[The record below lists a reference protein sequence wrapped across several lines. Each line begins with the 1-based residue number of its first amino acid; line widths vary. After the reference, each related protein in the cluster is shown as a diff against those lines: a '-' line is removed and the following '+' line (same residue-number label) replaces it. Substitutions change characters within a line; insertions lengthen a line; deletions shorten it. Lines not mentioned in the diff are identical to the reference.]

1 MKFEI
6 ALEQVKQELMNKY
19 KEVIYKGYE
28 VVEMTSNTTTS
39 GYIVKT
45 LDIGRIRVQHIKNRF
60 KEIDGE
66 IMAIKVVFDI
76 KYPRKR
82 KYNHHEEY
90 FKIIN

>member
-1 MKFEI
+1 MILDK
-6 ALEQVKQELMNKY
+6 ALSEAIEELQNKY

-39 GYIVKT
+39 GYISKT
-45 LDIGRIRVQHIKNRF
+45 IDIESARVQHIKNRF
-60 KEIDGE
+60 KEIEGE
-66 IMAIKVVFDI
+66 VTAIKVVFDV

-82 KYNHHEEY
+82 KYSHHEEY

>member
-1 MKFEI
+1 MILDK
-6 ALEQVKQELMNKY
+6 ALSKVTEELMNKY

-39 GYIVKT
+39 GYIAKKIDIKSVK
-45 LDIGRIRVQHIKNRF
+45 VQHIKNRF
-60 KEIDGE
+60 KEVEGE
-66 IMAIKVVFDI
+66 ITAIKVVFDV

-82 KYNHHEEY
+82 KYSHHEEY